1 MTFGNVPAT
10 AKCHPW
16 LSTSGRD
23 LGLEGSDLCRVFSAR
38 TPWSGQLGGRS
49 VFWRW
54 VWGPETTSLAEAQ
67 SSQGICDRSR
77 QAPGGPRDMWQA
89 RRAGSPR
96 SLAPHPDLPRSSRL
110 PPPRCASGPSP
121 VTWGQCRTRLRE
133 CLWAY
138 GRDSP
143 VTPAVLE
150 HRKWRPLLSRPQ
162 LLLSRP
168 SQLLD
173 GAGALSFTS
182 PPVHRLRW
190 RSRSEHFVP
199 KQCCG
204 FLESSSR

>member
-1 MTFGNVPAT
+1 MRALTCAGCSQPG
-10 AKCHPW
+10 HP
-16 LSTSGRD
+16 GQ
-23 LGLEGSDLCRVFSAR
+23 GSWEAGVFS
-38 TPWSGQLGGRS
+38 GGGFGALRPPAWLRRRAPRAS
-49 VFWRW
+49 VR
-54 VWGPETTSLAEAQ
+54 EA
-67 SSQGICDRSR
+67 DR
-77 QAPGGPRDMWQA
+77 APGGPRDMWQA

-190 RSRSEHFVP
+190 RSRSERFVP